1 MAEDVRRITEEEME
15 GRRTFDAEGT
25 AVEGDARAE
34 CLRLS
39 EGLERST
46 VGGFVTWPSKPPAAS
61 YTVRNGRPSGTVL
74 DEVATDALEVL
85 RREEEGTLAVEGRTI
100 IDPEPADAVSE
111 PEETFRIPPTHGLRR
126 IAQLWHFTCEDNF
139 PFAK

>member
-34 CLRLS
+34 HLRLS

-46 VGGFVTWPSKPPAAS
+46 VGGFATRPSKSPAAP
-61 YTVRNGRPSGTVL
+61 YTVLNGRLSGTEL
-74 DEVATDALEVL
+74 DEVAADALGAL
-85 RREEEGTLAVEGRTI
+85 RREEEGTLVDEGRTI
-100 IDPEPADAVSE
+100 TDPEPTDVVSE

-126 IAQLWHFTCEDNF
+126 IAQLWHFACEDNF